1 MDEGVDPSDDIELIV
16 EKPGDLIGRYKL
28 LKKIGEG
35 GFGVVFRAEQQVPV
49 IRIVA
54 LKVIKPGMDSKQVIS
69 RFEAER
75 QALALMD
82 HPNISKIYDAGTTEW
97 GRPYFVMEY
106 VEGRPLTAFCD
117 QEKLDI
123 KERLKLFLRICAAV
137 QHAHQK
143 GVIHRDLKPSN
154 VLVSQEQDGDPF
166 PKVIDFGVAKSISM
180 ELTKETLYTLFGR
193 LVGTPQY
200 MSPEQA
206 ELNAV
211 DVDTR
216 SDIYSLGVL
225 LYELVT
231 GLPPIED
238 ESLTSKGMDEVRRI
252 IREEEPLKPS
262 SRIFTAPDEQ
272 RRNAAEAR
280 GIEPLRYRR
289 HLEGDLDWIV
299 MKALEKDRN
308 RRYDTAQGLAL
319 DVRRYLKGLP
329 VSAGPPGATYRMRKF
344 VRRHRVGSITT
355 ALVLLALIIGAGVF
369 TQGYFML
376 ENLRKQNEYKRL
388 TGMVEH
394 LTTMRA
400 QEPGSREQA
409 LKDLAEVGVY
419 DLDGL
424 DLTADEKSKLIADA
438 RNELISCLD
447 WKDLRPE
454 DPPLLKDLKE
464 ELVPAALDANHEHC
478 VLFLDGRLEV
488 RETSSGAVLESH
500 PVSGTKI
507 AGPLRF
513 GPNGKWVAAGFGGP
527 EQWELVLWSWKD
539 NRIIKHPKKLR
550 GSWGAFSFH
559 PKGIG
564 FAIGF
569 STPDECT
576 IEFITNDGS
585 QPHDPVTIP
594 GKVGAMQY
602 NPIDPQFLA
611 VGLED
616 GGVIVLDLEAELEN
630 EGQWKLA
637 VGLKV
642 ASLAWAPDGH
652 SLAVGGTTGE
662 VTILN
667 LDSGDQVP
675 AEPKMHRLRVDQI
688 VWSHDGRLIA
698 SGSEERVTNLW
709 DG

>member
-454 DPPLLKDLKE
+454 DPP
-464 ELVPAALDANHEHC
+464 
-478 VLFLDGRLEV
+478 
-488 RETSSGAVLESH
+488 SSK
-500 PVSGTKI
+500 T
-507 AGPLRF
+507 
-513 GPNGKWVAAGFGGP
+513 
-527 EQWELVLWSWKD
+527 
-539 NRIIKHPKKLR
+539 
-550 GSWGAFSFH
+550 
-559 PKGIG
+559 
-564 FAIGF
+564 
-569 STPDECT
+569 
-576 IEFITNDGS
+576 
-585 QPHDPVTIP
+585 
-594 GKVGAMQY
+594 
-602 NPIDPQFLA
+602 
-611 VGLED
+611 
-616 GGVIVLDLEAELEN
+616 
-630 EGQWKLA
+630 
-637 VGLKV
+637 
-642 ASLAWAPDGH
+642 
-652 SLAVGGTTGE
+652 
-662 VTILN
+662 
-667 LDSGDQVP
+667 
-675 AEPKMHRLRVDQI
+675 
-688 VWSHDGRLIA
+688 
-698 SGSEERVTNLW
+698 
-709 DG
+709 